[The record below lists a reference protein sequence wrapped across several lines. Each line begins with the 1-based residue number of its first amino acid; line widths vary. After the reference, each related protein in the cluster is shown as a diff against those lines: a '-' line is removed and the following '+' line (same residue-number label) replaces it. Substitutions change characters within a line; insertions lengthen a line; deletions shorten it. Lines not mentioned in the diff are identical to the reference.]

1 MMKNPTAD
9 MRFDWSGKPE
19 RAGISEIARI
29 LRRSGAVALLPTETV
44 YGLTGRVSDPLCR
57 QRIMDLKH
65 RDPAKHLGWFVSD
78 LAQLEK
84 YGITLTGKA
93 AELAGRFCPGPLT
106 LIVDRNDGTTV
117 GFRIPDHPLLL
128 ALLRE
133 LDEPLLQ
140 TSANRSGCPNALNVD
155 EALSMLSG
163 TPDAVAD
170 AGAIAPDAQ
179 ASTIV
184 DCTAGHLRVIRQGM
198 LRVDEFL

>member
-1 MMKNPTAD
+1 MSTVQQYKCPCCDGAIEFDSGVQKMKCLYCDTEFD
-9 MRFDWSGKPE
+9 ME
-19 RAGISEIARI
+19 A
-29 LRRSGAVALLPTETV
+29 
-44 YGLTGRVSDPLCR
+44 
-57 QRIMDLKH
+57 
-65 RDPAKHLGWFVSD
+65 
-78 LAQLEK
+78 
-84 YGITLTGKA
+84 
-93 AELAGRFCPGPLT
+93 
-106 LIVDRNDGTTV
+106 
-117 GFRIPDHPLLL
+117 
-128 ALLRE
+128 LRE